1 MWAKIMG
8 SELVEIINRPKSM
21 TINDVQYPQSI
32 FSSAW
37 TVEERKAIGIVPYVY
52 TGNSINNMFYK
63 TTENAPTVEADR
75 VVVTRTQTALNI
87 DNIKTTMKDNINSV
101 ISSTLAETDWYHIRK
116 IETDEDIPASISK
129 WRSDLR
135 AKAIALETAIDAAT
149 DVAGLE
155 AMTVITEEMF
165 DAGKKNS
172 EFHDWP
178 HDPRREELG

>member
-1 MWAKIMG
+1 MWARIMG
-8 SELVEIINRPKSM
+8 NQLIEIINRPKSI

-87 DNIKTTMKDNINSV
+87 DNIKIVMKDNINAVLSG
-101 ISSTLAETDWYHIRK
+101 TLAQTDWYHIRK
-116 IETDEDIPASISK
+116 IETDEALPANIAK

-135 AKAIALETAIDAAT
+135 AKAVALETAIDAKT

-155 AMTVITEEMF
+155 AMAVHTEEMS
-165 DAGKKNS
+165 AKKIKAA
-172 EFHDWP
+172 FYDWP
-178 HDPRREELG
+178 SDPRREEE